1 MQVVSPNDMKF
12 SGKRHLRSFDDS
24 RFLHG
29 LQRCQL
35 SITRDIRVFLAYQ
48 GADML
53 IKILESFIPGIHG
66 MPNKC

>member
-12 SGKRHLRSFDDS
+12 SGKSHLRSFDDS
-24 RFLHG
+24 CFLQG
-29 LQRCQL
+29 FQRYQL
-35 SITRDIRVFLAYQ
+35 SIIRAIRVFLAYQ

>member
-12 SGKRHLRSFDDS
+12 SGKKHLRSFDDS
-24 RFLHG
+24 RFLQG
-29 LQRCQL
+29 FQRYQL
-35 SITRDIRVFLAYQ
+35 SIIRAICVFLAYQ

-53 IKILESFIPGIHG
+53 IKILESFIPGIHS